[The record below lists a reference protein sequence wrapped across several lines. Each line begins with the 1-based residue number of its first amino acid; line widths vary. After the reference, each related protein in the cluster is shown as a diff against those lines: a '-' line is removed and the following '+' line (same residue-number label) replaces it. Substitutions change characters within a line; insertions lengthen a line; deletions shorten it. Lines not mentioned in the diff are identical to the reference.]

1 MKDETKGPIHI
12 ALDILR
18 ECLVSEGVSMGMDPK
33 NKKLIFFDTDVYLTT
48 GKFDGFSVDVE
59 TLVK

>member
-1 MKDETKGPIHI
+1 MKDEIKGPIHI
-12 ALDILR
+12 ALDVLR
-18 ECLVSEGVSMGMDPK
+18 KCLVDGNVSMGMDPK
-33 NKKLIFFDTDVYLTT
+33 NKKLIFFDTDVYLAT